1 MFAYPS
7 DLRLM
12 STTRT
17 MPDLLNEYGESHTNP
32 TNELI
37 HWVCVPTIF
46 FCVVGLL
53 VSIPSPAFPVVG
65 GHLWAKAAI
74 VLTLAYFSSR
84 SMPLLFGMAAW
95 CAFCLWV
102 AIQLERHAAWPL
114 WAICLG
120 LFTAAWIGQFIGH
133 GIEGK
138 KPSFLKD
145 VQFLIIGP
153 AWLMAKVYRRLGLS
167 Y

>member
-1 MFAYPS
+1 MG
-7 DLRLM
+7 
-12 STTRT
+12 TT
-17 MPDLLNEYGESHTNP
+17 MPSAGKTRSIHQWLDEYGESHTNP

-37 HWVCVPTIF
+37 HWICVPTIF

-53 VSIPSPAFPVVG
+53 LSIPSPALPVIG

-74 VLTLAYFSSR
+74 ALTLLFYSMR
-84 SMPLLFGMAAW
+84 SVPLLVGMALW
-95 CAFCLWV
+95 CALCFWFAV
-102 AIQLERHAAWPL
+102 QLERHAPWPL
-114 WAICLG
+114 WAICLV
-120 LFTAAWIGQFIGH
+120 LFTVAWIGQFIGH

-145 VQFLIIGP
+145 LQFLMIGP
-153 AWLMAKVYRRLGLS
+153 AWLMAKVYRRLGVG